1 MLTACSIK
9 FYLRPD
15 RKKKDGADPVWVRI
29 IVNRRKAELF
39 TYHFADPK
47 KWDSQSGRQKG
58 STRQN
63 NYLNY
68 KLASIE
74 TKVWELRDSME
85 KKGKQL
91 SIVDVR
97 SMLKDG
103 SKPNDMTYLEFFKKH
118 INKIKLNPN
127 EYGSTVV
134 KQYETT
140 MSHFTGYLA
149 SIGQKQLLLRE
160 LNINNLTGFE
170 EYLLTEYINPTLQ
183 RRMIR
188 STSNKYLSR
197 IRTVLNSAVRSGAID
212 RSPFQMGF
220 KLKNTKVHSDIL
232 TMEEIETI
240 ANHSLGNIPSLDRA
254 RSLFL
259 FECFT
264 GIRWSDLQLLRSDN
278 VKFDKKSNRYW
289 VVIRQKK
296 TGEVLEIPLI
306 SKAMEI
312 YDKYKA
318 YREATGFVLPRLSN
332 QKVNSYLRVICE
344 LTGITKKVTSH
355 TGRRTFATTVLQES
369 GEIDIA
375 TISKLLGHTSIKST
389 SLYARVSRKLLAN
402 VAEKVDGKQQ
412 NVVKPD
418 ICLN

>member
-29 IVNRRKAELF
+29 IVNRRKTELF

-47 KWDSQSGRQKG
+47 KWDAQSGKQKG
-58 STRQN
+58 STRQD

-74 TKVWELRDSME
+74 TKVYELRDSME
-85 KKGKQL
+85 KKGKRL

-103 SKPNDMTYLEFFKKH
+103 SKPNDMTFLEFFKKH

-127 EYGSTVV
+127 EYGPTVV
-134 KQYETT
+134 VQYETT
-140 MSHFTGYLA
+140 MSHFTGYLS
-149 SIGQKQLLLRE
+149 SIGQRQLLLRE
-160 LNINNLTGFE
+160 LNINNLVGFE
-170 EYLLTEYINPTLQ
+170 EYLLTEYVNPTLQ
-183 RRMIR
+183 RKMQRN
-188 STSNKYLSR
+188 TANKYLSR
-197 IRTVLNSAVRSGAID
+197 IRTVLNHAVRSGAID

-220 KLKNTKVHSDIL
+220 KLKSTKVHSDIL
-232 TMEEIETI
+232 TIEEIETI
-240 ANHSLGNIPSLDRA
+240 ANHSLGNNPSLERA

-264 GIRWSDLQLLRSDN
+264 GIRWGDLQSLRAED
-278 VKFDKKSNRYW
+278 VKFDNKSNRYW
-289 VVIRQKK
+289 VLIRQEK
-296 TGEVLEIPLI
+296 TGEILEIPLI
-306 SKAMEI
+306 SKAVEI
-312 YDKYKA
+312 YHKYQA
-318 YREATGFVLPRLSN
+318 YREATGFILPRLSN
-332 QKVNSYLRVICE
+332 QKVNSYLRTICE
-344 LTGITKKVTSH
+344 LTNITKKVTSH
-355 TGRRTFATTVLQES
+355 TGRRSFATTILQQE

-375 TISKLLGHTSIKST
+375 IISKLLGHTSLKST
-389 SLYARVSRKLLAN
+389 ILYARPSRKLLAN
-402 VAEKVDGKQQ
+402 VAEKVDGKQPK
-412 NVVKPD
+412 VIKPD